1 MPYEERVL
9 TADKVERL
17 LNSDEG
23 HFFDLK
29 SKDITPAKLS
39 RTVSAFANTAGGD
52 IYVGIKELD
61 KKQKIREWEGFE
73 NIEETNAYIDVISNL
88 SPLDNFLEI
97 SFLEHY
103 DLHTFVLKI
112 SVDKTIG
119 IIKTTDGEVYIR
131 RGAQNLHLNTE
142 EKRRRLE
149 YDKGIVQFETEKV
162 NAAKTEELVESDV
175 LLRFSDY
182 AIPAVVSRQKWLEKQ
197 HLLADGIPTVAG
209 LMLFSDEPQASL
221 PKRSAIK
228 IFRYKT
234 SGCADRDM
242 LDGVPQTIEGCAYN
256 QIYSAVEQTKRI
268 VDSMKKLGHGLENVS
283 YPTEAL
289 HEIITNAVIHRDYSI
304 QTDIQIRIFDNRI
317 EVESPGVLPGH
328 ITVSNILDEQF
339 SRNPRI
345 VRLINKFENPPNKDV
360 GEGLNTAFDAMEKL
374 RLKSP
379 EIIQNDN
386 SVLVIIKHERL
397 ASPEVMV
404 MEYLKDHKL
413 ITNAQGRKLTGIKSE
428 NIMKNVFIKLREQGM
443 LRLRGQVWE
452 KIECAELEPEPEQ
465 LDLFK

>member
-1 MPYEERVL
+1 
-9 TADKVERL
+9 
-17 LNSDEG
+17 
-23 HFFDLK
+23 
-29 SKDITPAKLS
+29 
-39 RTVSAFANTAGGD
+39 
-52 IYVGIKELD
+52 
-61 KKQKIREWEGFE
+61 
-73 NIEETNAYIDVISNL
+73 
-88 SPLDNFLEI
+88 
-97 SFLEHY
+97 
-103 DLHTFVLKI
+103 
-112 SVDKTIG
+112 
-119 IIKTTDGEVYIR
+119 
-131 RGAQNLHLNTE
+131 
-142 EKRRRLE
+142 
-149 YDKGIVQFETEKV
+149 
-162 NAAKTEELVESDV
+162 
-175 LLRFSDY
+175 
-182 AIPAVVSRQKWLEKQ
+182 
-197 HLLADGIPTVAG
+197 
-209 LMLFSDEPQASL
+209 
-221 PKRSAIK
+221 
-228 IFRYKT
+228 
-234 SGCADRDM
+234 M

-289 HEIITNAVIHRDYSI
+289 HEIITSAVIHRDYSI

-404 MEYLKDHKL
+404 MEYLKDHQS

-443 LRLRGQVWE
+443 LRLRGKMKK